1 MIQKMRTGT
10 FVVKSSDGKKLL
22 GGPYKTKAQAEK
34 RLAQVEYFKSHP
46 KK

>member
-22 GGPYKTKAQAEK
+22 GGPYRTKAEAQK
-34 RLAQVEYFKSHP
+34 RIAQVEWYKAHP